1 MDIAVLGMGRM
12 GQAVAQR
19 LLGGGHPVVVW
30 NRSKGKADDVLAA
43 GAEEAGSVAE
53 AVEGAE
59 VVITSLSDDDAV
71 RQVAL
76 GEGGIRSAIGPEAVY
91 ADASTVS
98 PFLAEALAAEFDRF
112 VAMPI
117 LGAPAAVEAG
127 EATYLIGGDP
137 AMANRLKPV
146 MDALSQRV
154 QRYDTPRKA
163 VGGKL
168 ANNLML
174 LAEVAALAEAVAV
187 GRAGGLTDDELRRL
201 LGDSPMLPPGIKNRF
216 EGVLTGRQEPWWTTA
231 LGAKDAG
238 LAVDAAAAAGIALP
252 LGETARELYRDA
264 AVTGDNDDDI
274 VAIAR
279 RYHPAG

>member
-1 MDIAVLGMGRM
+1 
-12 GQAVAQR
+12 
-19 LLGGGHPVVVW
+19 
-30 NRSKGKADDVLAA
+30 
-43 GAEEAGSVAE
+43 
-53 AVEGAE
+53 
-59 VVITSLSDDDAV
+59 
-71 RQVAL
+71 
-76 GEGGIRSAIGPEAVY
+76 RSAIGPEAVY

-201 LGDSPMLPPGIKNRF
+201 LG
-216 EGVLTGRQEPWWTTA
+216 
-231 LGAKDAG
+231 
-238 LAVDAAAAAGIALP
+238 
-252 LGETARELYRDA
+252 
-264 AVTGDNDDDI
+264 
-274 VAIAR
+274 
-279 RYHPAG
+279 

>member
-174 LAEVAALAEAVAV
+174 L
-187 GRAGGLTDDELRRL
+187 
-201 LGDSPMLPPGIKNRF
+201 
-216 EGVLTGRQEPWWTTA
+216 
-231 LGAKDAG
+231 
-238 LAVDAAAAAGIALP
+238 
-252 LGETARELYRDA
+252 
-264 AVTGDNDDDI
+264 
-274 VAIAR
+274 
-279 RYHPAG
+279 